1 MKRKAGKSLE
11 ESVVTVMGG
20 TDPEIYPFL
29 PYILQDVWEIGASP
43 EVMVRMAQRHVPKDR
58 VLEVLDLGCGK
69 GAVSV
74 AMARMLPCRCRGI
87 DAVGAFIEE
96 ARKKALAFGVADK
109 CAFETGDIRD
119 WVGRHQAGKVL
130 PCSKTPHGEV
140 LHRDVSHRE
149 VSQHNVPQSD
159 VSHREVSQ
167 RDVSQRDV
175 SGSDVSASPTILRF
189 DVIVLGAIGP
199 VLGNYFYTLTRLVK
213 LLARDGIVLIDDGY
227 IPDDSTFT
235 HPLIQKRGDVIRQV
249 SKAGMRL
256 VDEEIISADDMQSSN
271 EAIHQPLVRRC
282 RELMEKH
289 PEKRSLFEGY
299 IHKQEEEID
308 ILENRIICS
317 TMVLKR

>member
-74 AMARMLPCRCRGI
+74 AMARMLPCRCHGI
-87 DAVGAFIEE
+87 DAVDAFIEE
-96 ARKKALAFGVADK
+96 ARKKALAFGVAGK
-109 CAFETGDIRD
+109 CAFETGDIRE
-119 WVGRHQAGKVL
+119 WVGRHQAGKLL

-149 VSQHNVPQSD
+149 VSQRDESHSNVPANPN
-159 VSHREVSQ
+159 V
-167 RDVSQRDV
+167 
-175 SGSDVSASPTILRF
+175 PKF

-199 VLGNYFYTLTRLVK
+199 VLGDYFETLTRLKPFMVH
-213 LLARDGIVLIDDGY
+213 DGIVLIDDGY
-227 IPDDSTFT
+227 IPDESTFT
-235 HPLIQKRGDVIRQV
+235 HPLVQRKEELHRQV
-249 SKAGMRL
+249 ARTGMRL